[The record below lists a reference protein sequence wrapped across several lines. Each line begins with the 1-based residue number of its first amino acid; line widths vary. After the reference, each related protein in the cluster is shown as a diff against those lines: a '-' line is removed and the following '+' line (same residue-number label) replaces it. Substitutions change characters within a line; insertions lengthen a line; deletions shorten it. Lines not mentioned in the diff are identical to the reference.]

1 MLDCSSALKKSSQP
15 FIIPFLPALVLLAGL
30 TAIPVRADAAASR
43 PEQRHAAPHARGIG
57 ADTDFAYGDAESPDG
72 FWRQR
77 GTASYYGYGNLS
89 RYTASGSVFDRGAMT
104 AAHAWLPFGTKVN
117 VRDEE
122 TGREVVVTITD
133 RLPGTRRV
141 IDLSVGAAR
150 QLGILRRGLTTVSLQ
165 HAT

>member
-1 MLDCSSALKKSSQP
+1 MAMPMQ
-15 FIIPFLPALVLLAGL
+15 
-30 TAIPVRADAAASR
+30 ADAAASR
-43 PEQRHAAPHARGIG
+43 PEQRQAAAHARSTG
-57 ADTDFAYGDAESPDG
+57 ADTDVANRDAERPGGS
-72 FWRQR
+72 WRQS

-89 RYTASGSVFDRGAMT
+89 RYTASGAVFHRGAMT
-104 AAHAWLPFGTKVN
+104 AAHAWLPFGTRVN
-117 VRDEE
+117 VRDEK

-150 QLGILRRGLTTVSLQ
+150 ELGILRRGLTTVSLQ